1 MLNFYVNFEN
11 GIFNSPCVS
20 SNFRTFYFYN
30 DLDLAGD
37 LDL

>member
-11 GIFNSPCVS
+11 EIFNSPRVS
-20 SNFRTFYFYN
+20 SKIRTFYFYN